1 MTTIALVSAAPAAL
15 VSAADAAPLTTAGST
30 QLILAA
36 LIGIA
41 VIVLLITQ
49 LKLHPFLSLTVGSIT
64 VGALGG
70 MQLKDALTS
79 FGSGVGATVAS
90 VGTLIAL
97 GAMFGR
103 LLADSG
109 GADRIVDTIVGVG

>member
-1 MTTIALVSAAPAAL
+1 MTMTALLSAAPAAL

-49 LKLHPFLSLTVGSIT
+49 LKLHPFLSLKVIFNDPEYLPTGSST
-64 VGALGG
+64 RSSAVPRRGACRGPWRSS
-70 MQLKDALTS
+70 AP
-79 FGSGVGATVAS
+79 
-90 VGTLIAL
+90 
-97 GAMFGR
+97 
-103 LLADSG
+103 
-109 GADRIVDTIVGVG
+109 